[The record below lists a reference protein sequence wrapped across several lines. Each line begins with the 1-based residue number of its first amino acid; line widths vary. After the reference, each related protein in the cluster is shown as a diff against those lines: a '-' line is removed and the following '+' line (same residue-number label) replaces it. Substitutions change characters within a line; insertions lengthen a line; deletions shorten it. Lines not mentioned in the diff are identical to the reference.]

1 MSLICGLHP
10 SSAKFEFK
18 YGEVRCADNTR
29 PVVAL
34 LLLLLHLL
42 PHLGVGQSKALLLVF
57 AGASQEFFATAAISV
72 ALLRIV
78 NQYGNTYLRTL

>member
-1 MSLICGLHP
+1 MRCSMSLIWGLHP

-42 PHLGVGQSKALLLVF
+42 LHLGVGQSEALLLVV

-72 ALLRIV
+72 ALLEIWLV
-78 NQYGNTYLRTL
+78 V